1 MEVLE
6 NRTDSYTITYE
17 YYFDYVDPVS
27 FDESQLKVNK
37 YSIVIAVWV
46 GLTAFAAFLFLC
58 LLLIS
63 RTDLPRSKY
72 TTRRKRLQSQ
82 NEHLEDP
89 EEKAAHLIYNQ

>member
-1 MEVLE
+1 MENLQ
-6 NRTDSYTITYE
+6 NKTDNYTVTYE

-27 FDESQLKVNK
+27 FDESQLKANK

-46 GLTAFAAFLFLC
+46 GLAAFSVFLFLC
-58 LLLIS
+58 LLYIS

-72 TTRRKRLQSQ
+72 TSRRKHLQST

-89 EEKAAHLIYNQ
+89 EEKAAQLMYNQ